1 VERDHSSETKLAGA
15 RTRVGW
21 LEYKVAAG
29 IGNVDDHG
37 SDDRFSEMAWISAM
51 FRSLEEYKLQISMA
65 PTVLRHQRE

>member
-1 VERDHSSETKLAGA
+1 
-15 RTRVGW
+15 

-65 PTVLRHQRE
+65 PIVLRHQRE